1 MGLHWESH
9 YSTKRSNVFY
19 FGFFDPVLHSAC
31 AMAQVF
37 RVLYIEENVNEK
49 AASQILQD
57 STRLIAEKIGLFI
70 FFVVPNAFRALELIE
85 RTAFDMIIMQE
96 FVKPMFCWGFTK
108 ILNDVKCTSPII
120 LLKDRQSRVSNDSV
134 MFKATLQPGY
144 SSYNL
149 CDAIITALNPGNI
162 DICKGC
168 LEQAQFKG
176 QSPDNA
182 DDIISDLFNPITNE
196 KDRELMESV
205 VQMATHNM
213 DGGFLS
219 LQEKQNKLYALNAEM
234 DPITESSLYSLL
246 ASSPNQPTKRKRDRS
261 VNLCRAPTLLPS
273 TDLASIFDEVEFENM
288 IFHE

>member
-1 MGLHWESH
+1 
-9 YSTKRSNVFY
+9 
-19 FGFFDPVLHSAC
+19 
-31 AMAQVF
+31 MAQVF